1 MKGCLLRILSI
12 SNIWAQGRCFKYKS
26 WILDTITNHKV
37 RIGRCLKPTDTA
49 GYFVRLRETSVV
61 CMRLEEEAEDGTLLM
76 LMRELS
82 VSVVNIGV
90 PTVKRWS
97 LLAILFALFVS
108 LWVPKRE
115 VVSNVLFETRIVEG
129 FEDLE
134 KTVSSRHSSGLSSYW
149 HRWIAAG
156 KRHRNE
162 DIILDYHSGEV
173 FRSYLFK
180 CGTTEATIW
189 FNSTKSGWGWA
200 VWRVS

>member
-1 MKGCLLRILSI
+1 M
-12 SNIWAQGRCFKYKS
+12 
-26 WILDTITNHKV
+26 DTITNHKV

-61 CMRLEEEAEDGTLLM
+61 CMRLEEDGTLLM

-97 LLAILFALFVS
+97 FLAIFFALFVS

-134 KTVSSRHSSGLSSYW
+134 KTVSSRHSSGLSSY
-149 HRWIAAG
+149 
-156 KRHRNE
+156 
-162 DIILDYHSGEV
+162 
-173 FRSYLFK
+173 
-180 CGTTEATIW
+180 
-189 FNSTKSGWGWA
+189 
-200 VWRVS
+200 